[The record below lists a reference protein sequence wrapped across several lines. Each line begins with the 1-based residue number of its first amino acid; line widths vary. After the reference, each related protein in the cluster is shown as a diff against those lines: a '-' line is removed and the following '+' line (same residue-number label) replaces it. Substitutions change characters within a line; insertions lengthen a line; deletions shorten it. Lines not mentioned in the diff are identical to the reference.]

1 MSNRQSQSHFLVRF
15 ICVFEEEVVVDQ
27 QLDVDAVVGVLLQT
41 LIKEIPGFARDVDV
55 GRDANLIL
63 DNFDEF
69 LLLVD
74 LEGILAD

>member
-1 MSNRQSQSHFLVRF
+1 M
-15 ICVFEEEVVVDQ
+15 VDQ

-55 GRDANLIL
+55 GRDGNLIL